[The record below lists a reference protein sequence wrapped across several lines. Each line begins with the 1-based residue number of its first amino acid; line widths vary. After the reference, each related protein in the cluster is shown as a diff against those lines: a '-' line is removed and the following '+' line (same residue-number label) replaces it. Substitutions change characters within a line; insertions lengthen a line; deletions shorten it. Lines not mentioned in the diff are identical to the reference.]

1 MHPLLNTPLH
11 SSAVSVLFCTML
23 TLLYNSSLWTLI
35 FTETHSQSLFFL
47 SFFVF
52 LVSAF
57 NLLLACICFK
67 WIQKPVLISIILV
80 SAVVSYFMHDYGV
93 VFDKNM
99 IQNIVET
106 DSHEALDL
114 INISM
119 LLHLALYGILPALI
133 ISRIRISYARPMQQL
148 KRQILMATLSVITL
162 VAAVLPF
169 YKTYSSLFRNHREV
183 RHLLVPSNVLYY
195 GARYLSGAYNESRQP
210 LVHIGLDAKRETI
223 WDAQQKPVIT
233 ILVVGETA
241 RAANFALNGYP
252 RDTNPEL
259 QQQNIINFNQVTS
272 CGTSTAV
279 SLPCMFSDWNRSNY
293 NGDHVQ
299 SRENVLDV
307 IKRAGIDVVW
317 RDNNSGCK
325 GVCERIN
332 KQGTS
337 GPETT
342 ITCLESE
349 CFDEMLL
356 DNLDSYLAK
365 NNGDTLIVLHQKGS
379 HGPAY
384 DKRYP
389 DEFSIFKPT
398 CKTGD
403 LQRCSRQ
410 EIINAYDNSIRY
422 TDYFLSKVIN
432 YLKAHEK
439 RYTTAMLY
447 VSDHGESLGEHNV
460 FLHGLPYFLAP
471 DEQKH
476 VPMIIWLSPDY
487 QAQFHISKKCLD
499 DKSSQSFSH
508 DNIYH
513 SLLGLM
519 AVNTDN
525 YAQDMDI
532 ISPCQTS
539 DQPLKTI
546 AKR

>member
-1 MHPLLNTPLH
+1 MHPLLKTPLH
-11 SSAVSVLFCTML
+11 SSAVSLLFCIIL

-35 FTETHSQSLFFL
+35 FTETLPQSLFFL

-52 LVSAF
+52 VVSAF

-80 SAVVSYFMHDYGV
+80 SAGISYFMQNYGV

-114 INISM
+114 INASM
-119 LLHLALYGILPALI
+119 LIHLALYGIIPALI

-148 KRQILMATLSVITL
+148 KRQALVATLSVITL

-183 RHLLVPSNVLYY
+183 RHLLVPSNALYY
-195 GARYLSGAYNESRQP
+195 GARYLSGAYNESKQP
-210 LVHIGLDAKRETI
+210 LVSIGLDAKKEPI
-223 WDAQQKPVIT
+223 WDAQQKPGIT
-233 ILVVGETA
+233 IVVVGETA

-252 RDTNPEL
+252 RDTNPQL
-259 QQQNIINFNQVTS
+259 QQQDIINFSQVAS

-279 SLPCMFSDWNRSNY
+279 SLPCMFSDRNRANY
-293 NGDHVQ
+293 NGDRAR

-307 IKRAGIDVVW
+307 IERAGIDVVW

-325 GVCERIN
+325 GVCDRIN

-337 GPETT
+337 GPENT

-349 CFDEMLL
+349 CFDDMLL
-356 DNLDSYLAK
+356 DNLDQYLAK

-389 DEFSIFKPT
+389 DEFSVFQPA

-422 TDYFLSKVIN
+422 TDHFLSKVID
-432 YLKAHEK
+432 YLKA
-439 RYTTAMLY
+439 RQQTYTTAMLY
-447 VSDHGESLGEHNV
+447 VSDHGESLGEGNV

-476 VPMIIWLSPDY
+476 VPMIMWLSEDY
-487 QAQFHISKKCLD
+487 QTQFHVSKQCLA
-499 DKSSQSFSH
+499 DKASQSLSH
-508 DNIYH
+508 DNLYH

-519 AVNTDN
+519 AVDTDN
-525 YAQDMDI
+525 YTPNMDI
-532 ISPCQTS
+532 ISQCQTAG
-539 DQPLKTI
+539 QPLNVI

>member
-106 DSHEALDL
+106 DSQEALDL

-389 DEFSIFKPT
+389 DEFSIFKPA

-519 AVNTDN
+519 AVSTGN

>member
-519 AVNTDN
+519 AVSTGN